1 MLSKGRFTFSLSLSF
16 FDSTDGLI
24 DKYAMVQT
32 CSFQSARLCIVSEH
46 MSRKSQSQYTCILS
60 KTIPPSFAMT
70 TICTPRYDNTHAHLF
85 TMSTIYVF
93 FFSLTCI
100 FLLLLSALG
109 Y

>member
-60 KTIPPSFAMT
+60 NDT
-70 TICTPRYDNTHAHLF
+70 TWLWDDNHMHAK
-85 TMSTIYVF
+85 I
-93 FFSLTCI
+93 
-100 FLLLLSALG
+100 
-109 Y
+109 